1 MRGSLLFGVLAL
13 AGSGCVGN
21 LGGDNRSGPSL
32 GAETR
37 PYCVSDYGHWHFWA
51 ECAEDVPLAPGDVV
65 TSVSRGRVVSVYG
78 SCGGA
83 AGSGVRVDDGDGR
96 HQYSHVEP
104 WVHVGDWL
112 EVGTPIGTVHDGSGA
127 VYCDASLT
135 RCAVGMTADRSTL
148 CWSGPHLHREGACC
162 RATDPPPPAEDPAP
176 PPPAPY
182 CGDGTCGDGEWC
194 AVCAA
199 DCGECPPPEPPAP
212 DVPACGVTS
221 HLGAGENGDGC
232 FDAPESWR
240 CVYIPSWGFW
250 GSQVCRSGVWT
261 TYHLGPSDCGACCGG
276 YSGACE

>member
-96 HQYSHVEP
+96 HQYSHLEP

-112 EVGTPIGTVHDGSGA
+112 EVGAPVGTVNDGSG
-127 VYCDASLT
+127 
-135 RCAVGMTADRSTL
+135 
-148 CWSGPHLHREGACC
+148 
-162 RATDPPPPAEDPAP
+162 
-176 PPPAPY
+176 
-182 CGDGTCGDGEWC
+182 
-194 AVCAA
+194 
-199 DCGECPPPEPPAP
+199 GECPIFRVRARRP
-212 DVPACGVTS
+212 
-221 HLGAGENGDGC
+221 
-232 FDAPESWR
+232 F
-240 CVYIPSWGFW
+240 
-250 GSQVCRSGVWT
+250 RSGGKPS
-261 TYHLGPSDCGACCGG
+261 LEIDGELMEGGGPSPSSPGLGLGVVADGEVEELEGG
-276 YSGACE
+276 LVGWHLAARLECLA